1 MNSKKR
7 IISLCCG
14 LLTAALPIA
23 AKTFTLPPYETKYPS
38 CGTLFSLWRKNHGE
52 VFQKAYDE
60 IYEAIT
66 TGKDKYQYNND
77 DDKKQWRLGCFN
89 AYFGTSLW
97 RSRPNLT
104 AGLKRWL
111 ATSGHAKNDW
121 HGGKVPIP
129 IYDRAPKDLGVR
141 VPEFLSI
148 KGEKPTL
155 NPGIR
160 RIAVA
165 SDMDYMLGYFSW
177 CLTGREDEETIV
189 QYARD
194 CLCVLMSEEFLRK
207 IFTDR
212 MVDLLLD
219 YQRGVVD
226 KKKAKESDGRRLRIC
241 YHVSPIEIPY
251 KNAPNRLGFSVKMHL
266 YDIHES
272 PNSND
277 FDDLYYKEGES
288 GCIRIP
294 CLDRPCSLDTKGAV
308 RSRKNLSITLK
319 FIFDAESKQLCAVG
333 LKEQIVVNASLVLS
347 IGKNASLPLFLKQL

>member
-14 LLTAALPIA
+14 LLTTTLPVV
-23 AKTFTLPPYETKYPS
+23 AKTFTLPHSETEYPS
-38 CGTLFSLWRKNHGE
+38 WGTLFSLWRKNHGE

-77 DDKKQWRLGCFN
+77 DDEKRGELGCFN

-97 RSRPNLT
+97 RSRPDLT
-104 AGLKRWL
+104 DDLKGWL
-111 ATSGHAKNDW
+111 ATSGHAKGGW
-121 HGGKVPIP
+121 HGEEVLIPIYGRIP

-148 KGEKPTL
+148 KGKFPL
-155 NPGIR
+155 LSPDIR
-160 RIAVA
+160 EMAVA
-165 SDMDYMLGYFSW
+165 SDMNYMLDYFSW
-177 CLTGREDEETIV
+177 CLIDREDEETIV

-212 MVDLLLD
+212 MVGLLLD

-226 KKKAKESDGRRLRIC
+226 KKRQR
-241 YHVSPIEIPY
+241 
-251 KNAPNRLGFSVKMHL
+251 NRTVAG
-266 YDIHES
+266 
-272 PNSND
+272 
-277 FDDLYYKEGES
+277 
-288 GCIRIP
+288 
-294 CLDRPCSLDTKGAV
+294 
-308 RSRKNLSITLK
+308 
-319 FIFDAESKQLCAVG
+319 
-333 LKEQIVVNASLVLS
+333 
-347 IGKNASLPLFLKQL
+347 